1 MITIDPLSQ
10 SYSSINPPTVGTFV
24 AEKGGGHGLVVST
37 PFGPHGHNVYVR
49 VAWLGIGSGS
59 ITDTIILDT
68 RITNLEMSSADEVY
82 WIANRGADERKE
94 KGLEA
99 LRERLA

>member
-37 PFGPHGHNVYVR
+37 PFGPHGHNVYVS

-59 ITDTIILDT
+59 ITDTTILDT
-68 RITNLEMSSADEVY
+68 RITNLEMSSAGEVY
-82 WIANRGADERKE
+82 WVSNRRRQSAKRKS
-94 KGLEA
+94 
-99 LRERLA
+99 